1 MCLFVCSFV
10 WRRYGMILCFQ
21 LMNIEDC
28 KKMIIRLFMVAQ
40 AWRMLAKTCDY
51 SSLVGCLCYASKAY
65 LCLSLFVVSLVLLFN
80 QGFLTACERKLTIKF
95 FDITLIFF
103 THVHGAPSHSPPLLL
118 LSMEFY
124 PNFNMNFF
132 YLIIS
137 SINKCGCVTS
147 W

>member
-1 MCLFVCSFV
+1 MFVHSVGVGMV
-10 WRRYGMILCFQ
+10 WYCVFSWWTLKS
-21 LMNIEDC
+21 C
-28 KKMIIRLFMVAQ
+28 KNWIIGLFMVAQ

-51 SSLVGCLCYASKAY
+51 SSLGGCMCYASKAY

-80 QGFLTACERKLTIKF
+80 QGFLIACQRKLTIKF

-103 THVHGAPSHSPPLLL
+103 THVHGAPSHSPPLSL

-137 SINKCGCVTS
+137 SNNKGGCATS